1 MTLSGG
7 LTRWVDMAQE
17 ALEPASLGPELPGKF
32 SRRSRSNFQD
42 GFKGGRLET
51 PRSRTHQGT
60 LQEGC
65 TPAFGVTCRNE
76 LSLIGINEELATMAS
91 YQLRNPEAEN
101 LQHHEACSPRYFS
114 VPLVMPPL
122 PSCCL

>member
-17 ALEPASLGPELPGKF
+17 ALEPASLGPELPGKL

-51 PRSRTHQGT
+51 PGAARTKALSRKAAHQLLESLAEMSTH
-60 LQEGC
+60 
-65 TPAFGVTCRNE
+65 
-76 LSLIGINEELATMAS
+76 
-91 YQLRNPEAEN
+91 
-101 LQHHEACSPRYFS
+101 
-114 VPLVMPPL
+114 
-122 PSCCL
+122 